1 MSDYSMKVI
10 PKPEE
15 GTAAVLK
22 STKKGK
28 FAIIKGN
35 GSDNYLCGA
44 CRNIICQNVN
54 RRQIVN
60 LVFVCPNCGSYNF
73 LKGV

>member
-1 MSDYSMKVI
+1 MSNYSMKVI

-15 GTAAVLK
+15 GTAAVLN
-22 STKKGK
+22 SPQKGK
-28 FAIIKGN
+28 VPIFKDIA
-35 GSDNYLCGA
+35 SDNYLCGA

-54 RRQIVN
+54 RGQLIN
-60 LVFVCPNCGSYNF
+60 LVFICPKCGSYNF